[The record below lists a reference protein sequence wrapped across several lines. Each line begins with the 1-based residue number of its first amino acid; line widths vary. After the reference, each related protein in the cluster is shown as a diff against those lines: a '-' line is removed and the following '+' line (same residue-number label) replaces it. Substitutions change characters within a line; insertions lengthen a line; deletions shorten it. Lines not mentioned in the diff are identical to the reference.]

1 MWFRLVGLIRT
12 WRMLFVSLLK
22 TNFDELIS
30 KIKQGREFS
39 HASFEPIY
47 YLIFNPNEIVAVKRQ
62 KPAWF
67 ARLNKE
73 GWIVH
78 EFSIAEQI
86 EKIISGVSPIVKKL
100 WMASDEKDPLNFEK
114 VNESI
119 VNLLT
124 KEGSGLKE
132 VFERYLLEVEQDK
145 NAIILVT
152 DLEALH
158 PYIRIGAIEAGL
170 QGKFNVP
177 TVFLYPGIRT
187 GKTRLKF
194 LGFYPEDGNYRS
206 LHIGG

>member
-1 MWFRLVGLIRT
+1 MQ
-12 WRMLFVSLLK
+12 LLK

-30 KIKQGREFS
+30 KIRQGREFT

-47 YLIFNPNEIVAVKRQ
+47 YLIFSPSEIVAVKRQ
-62 KPAWF
+62 KKAWLSRF
-67 ARLNKE
+67 KTE
-73 GWIVH
+73 GWNVY

-86 EKIISGVSPIVKKL
+86 EQLLSTISPVVKKL
-100 WMASDEKDPLNFEK
+100 WAVSDEKDPLNFEK
-114 VNESI
+114 VTNSI
-119 VNLLT
+119 ANTLT
-124 KEGSGLKE
+124 KDGAGLKE
-132 VFERYLLEVEQDK
+132 VFERYLLKVEQDK
-145 NAIILVT
+145 DALILVT

-206 LHIGG
+206 LHVGG

>member
-1 MWFRLVGLIRT
+1 M
-12 WRMLFVSLLK
+12 SLLK

-30 KIKQGREFS
+30 KIRQGREFT

-47 YLIFNPNEIVAVKRQ
+47 YLIFSPSEIVAVKRQ
-62 KPAWF
+62 KKAWLS
-67 ARLNKE
+67 RLKTE
-73 GWIVH
+73 GWNVY

-86 EKIISGVSPIVKKL
+86 EQLLSTISPVVKKL
-100 WMASDEKDPLNFEK
+100 WAVSDEKDPLNFEK
-114 VNESI
+114 ITDSI
-119 VNLLT
+119 ANTLT
-124 KEGSGLKE
+124 KDGAGLKE
-132 VFERYLLEVEQDK
+132 AFERYLLKVEQDK
-145 NAIILVT
+145 DALILVT

-206 LHIGG
+206 LHVGG

>member
-1 MWFRLVGLIRT
+1 MQ
-12 WRMLFVSLLK
+12 LLK

-30 KIKQGREFS
+30 KIRQGREFT

-47 YLIFNPNEIVAVKRQ
+47 YLIFSPSEIVAVKRQ
-62 KPAWF
+62 KKAWLS
-67 ARLNKE
+67 RLKTE
-73 GWIVH
+73 GWNVY

-86 EKIISGVSPIVKKL
+86 EQLLSTISPVVKKL
-100 WMASDEKDPLNFEK
+100 WAVSDEKDPLNFEK
-114 VNESI
+114 ITESI
-119 VNLLT
+119 ANTLT
-124 KEGSGLKE
+124 KDGAGLKE
-132 VFERYLLEVEQDK
+132 AFERYLLKVEQDK
-145 NAIILVT
+145 DALILVT

-206 LHIGG
+206 LHVGG